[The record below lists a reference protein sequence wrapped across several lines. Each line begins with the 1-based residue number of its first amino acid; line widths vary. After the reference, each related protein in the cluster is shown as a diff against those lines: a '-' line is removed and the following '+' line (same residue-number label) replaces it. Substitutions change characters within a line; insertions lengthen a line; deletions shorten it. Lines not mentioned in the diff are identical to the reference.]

1 MSILD
6 YDPENNA
13 QDLVAVE
20 PGEYTLRIVFATLQE
35 GSKKNPD
42 RNMLVISYEVVDN
55 PFAEEVREWLT
66 IPNSED
72 TDKAKN
78 RMNLRLR
85 DFQRAAGADLT
96 VETPEELVGREIQAV
111 LGTRVDDNGDTRN
124 TVRSYLAF

>member
-20 PGEYTLRIVFATLQE
+20 PGEYTLRIIFATLQE